1 MFLRAFK
8 NRVKSDLDKSE
19 TTVAPLPTNYEAEKG
34 IQAMSQQEDP
44 GPENRQSTR
53 RPLETEID
61 FGGDSQFFTG
71 FTKNISAGGL
81 FVATHEEL
89 EMGST
94 IRIKFGIPAIQ
105 REFDF
110 MAEVRWH
117 RPYRETQPTVPAGYG
132 VCFVNIS
139 QDDQT
144 VLDSYLETAETLF
157 FDDEDL

>member
-1 MFLRAFK
+1 MFLRTFK
-8 NRVKSDLDKSE
+8 KKALDNDLVTQSFTDSAIPQK
-19 TTVAPLPTNYEAEKG
+19 EAEKEKLD
-34 IQAMSQQEDP
+34 MSQQT
-44 GPENRQSTR
+44 GPENRRFTR

-81 FVATHEEL
+81 FVATHEDL
-89 EMGST
+89 EMGSI
-94 IRIKFGIPAIQ
+94 IRIKFGITAIS

-110 MAEVRWH
+110 AAEVRWH
-117 RPYRETQPTVPAGYG
+117 RPYRETQPDVPAGYG

-139 QDDQT
+139 EEDQA
-144 VLDSYLETAETLF
+144 VLNQYLQTAETLF

>member
-1 MFLRAFK
+1 MFLRTFRKRAKDQDLTSQRFAE
-8 NRVKSDLDKSE
+8 SD
-19 TTVAPLPTNYEAEKG
+19 PNQQEAEKG
-34 IQAMSQQEDP
+34 KSDMSDQADP
-44 GPENRQSTR
+44 GTGNRRYTR

-89 EMGST
+89 EMGSV
-94 IRIKFGIPAIQ
+94 IRIKFGITTLG
-105 REFDF
+105 REFDLA
-110 MAEVRWH
+110 AEVRWH
-117 RPYRETQPTVPAGYG
+117 RPYRDDQPTVSAGYG

-139 QDDQT
+139 EEDQA
-144 VLDSYLETAETLF
+144 VLNEYLQTAETLF

>member
-1 MFLRAFK
+1 MFLRTFRKRANDQELTSQCFAE
-8 NRVKSDLDKSE
+8 SE
-19 TTVAPLPTNYEAEKG
+19 PNHQEAEKG
-34 IQAMSQQEDP
+34 KPDMSQQAVP
-44 GPENRQSTR
+44 GPENRRYTR

-89 EMGST
+89 EMGSI
-94 IRIKFGIPAIQ
+94 IRIKFGITAIG
-105 REFDF
+105 REFDLA
-110 MAEVRWH
+110 AEVRWH
-117 RPYRETQPTVPAGYG
+117 RPYRETQPDVPAGYG

-139 QDDQT
+139 EEDQS
-144 VLDSYLETAETLF
+144 VLNEYLQTAETLF